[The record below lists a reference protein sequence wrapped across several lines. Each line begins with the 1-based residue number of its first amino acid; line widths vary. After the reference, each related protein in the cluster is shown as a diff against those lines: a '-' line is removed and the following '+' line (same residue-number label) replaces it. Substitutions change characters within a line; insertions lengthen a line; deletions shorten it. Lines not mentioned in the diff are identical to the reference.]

1 VSYAV
6 LLATERMVKE
16 NSLRTT
22 ITGVLLLIIL
32 LQGCATPGEKDDPKE
47 GATVADT
54 PVAYVPQEGLS
65 SQQRFREALNL
76 LEDGQPLAARG
87 ELILYLEQKPGSDT
101 GADLLQQIDLPA
113 LDYFPED
120 YREVQLA
127 PGQSLSTLARQY
139 LGSIY
144 QFYALAKYNG
154 IAVPH
159 SLRVGQTIRIPL
171 TTEAR
176 SAFAAQDSAV
186 KTTTPGAITPN
197 VAVDAPKD
205 DTTEPVTE
213 KPVLQSEPQP
223 EDTPAADV
231 ATLHREALDAYR
243 AQDLNRAIELWDQVL
258 IIDPDHENARLY
270 RAQAVELQV
279 KLRSLN

>member
-1 VSYAV
+1 
-6 LLATERMVKE
+6 
-16 NSLRTT
+16 LRTT
-22 ITGVLLLIIL
+22 ITGVLLLIML
-32 LQGCATPGEKDDPKE
+32 LQGCATPGGKDDPKE
-47 GATVADT
+47 STTVADT
-54 PVAYVPQEGLS
+54 SAAYVPQEGLS
-65 SQQRFREALNL
+65 AQQRFREALNL
-76 LEDGQPLAARG
+76 LEDGQPLPARA
-87 ELILYLEQKPGSDT
+87 ELIVYLEQNPGSDT

-127 PGQSLSTLARQY
+127 PGQSLSTLSKQY

-159 SLRVGQTIRIPL
+159 SLRAGQTLRIPL
-171 TTEAR
+171 TAEAR
-176 SAFAAQDSAV
+176 SAFAAQDTSG
-186 KTTTPGAITPN
+186 KTTKPAAT
-197 VAVDAPKD
+197 APKV
-205 DTTEPVTE
+205 EVVT
-213 KPVLQSEPQP
+213 K
-223 EDTPAADV
+223 TPARPTQSTTQPQAEDSQTADV
-231 ATLHREALDAYR
+231 AQLHREALDAYR

-279 KLRSLN
+279 KLRNLN